1 MKTLRCSFCGKRE
14 SEVKRLIAGN
24 HALICD
30 QCIAKAARA
39 MQREGDERVT
49 PLDQKPEK

>member
-24 HALICD
+24 QALICD
-30 QCIAKAARA
+30 QCIAKAARV
-39 MQREGDERVT
+39 MQREGEERVT
-49 PLDQKPEK
+49 PLEQKTDQ